1 MEWSGTNYFVDEG
14 DGECYGDDVVRGGG
28 VCKREVVGGGEGDE
42 DADNAVGP
50 KIHLHLVFE
59 HETSTV
65 DPFTL
70 HG

>member
-1 MEWSGTNYFVDEG
+1 M
-14 DGECYGDDVVRGGG
+14 RGRLGG
-28 VCKREVVGGGEGDE
+28 GDE

-70 HG
+70 DG